1 MQTLLQDVRYGL
13 KLLLKDRGFSIAA
26 LVTLALCIGA
36 NTTILSVVDS
46 ILLRPLPFPES
57 ERVVGLYNSYPNAGA
72 HRGQNGIPDYFDR
85 MRETSAFEQ
94 LAMYRDN
101 GVTVGERGKPERVE
115 AEEVTPSYFRLLRV
129 PAYRGRTFSDDE
141 GEPGNEKKAV
151 LSYGFWQQAFG
162 GRDVIGQDIRVD
174 GEPFIIV
181 GIMPRGFQFEDSQ
194 TRLWI
199 PAAFTDGM
207 KSDEARHSNSWE
219 MIGRLKP
226 GVTAQ
231 QAQMQIDALNHRNDE
246 RFPQFREILQKAGF
260 RTVVTPYLADLTRDV
275 RRTLVLLQI
284 GVLLVLLIGCVNI
297 ANLMLIRSTARTR
310 ELATRSALGA
320 NRIRLVRQ
328 LLTESVVLAVIGGFL
343 GVAVGFAGVQLFS
356 ATGASELPRGGEIRT
371 NGTVLIATML
381 LSLVAGL
388 TFGCIPVIRAL
399 RANLSSVFRDEG
411 RTGTAG
417 RSTLALRGALVVSQ
431 VALAFSLLIG
441 AGLMITSFVKTIGVD
456 PGFDA
461 RGVLTASVSL
471 PVTGYPDEAARLQ
484 FHRRALE
491 RVRAIP
497 GVRAAGATT
506 SSPFGDDFS
515 SSVFFPEGHVPEPG
529 ESILSPLQARISSG
543 YFESMRIPL
552 VRGRTF
558 TDSDA
563 GGALPVTIID
573 EWLANRY
580 WKGEDPI
587 GRRMC
592 SCVPGV
598 TGGPSEE
605 YFTIVGVVKSVRMRG
620 LTNDQTPGRYYFPM
634 EQDAPSNV
642 FLTLSTTLDPAS
654 LTGSLQTAITQL
666 DPDLPVYAVKTMQ
679 ARIADSLT
687 TERVRLMLLVS
698 FSALALVL
706 ASVGIYGVLAYSVAQ
721 RTTEIGVRMAL
732 GSSARDIFKLVLA
745 RGMQLMAIGLLLG
758 LGASLLLTRFLE
770 SMLYGVEP
778 VDIPVFGA
786 VLGVL
791 AVVATVACVIPA
803 RRAMR
808 VDPVVAIRM

>member
-1 MQTLLQDVRYGL
+1 MQTLLQDVRYGFM
-13 KLLLKDRGFSIAA
+13 LLLKDRAFSIAA

-36 NTTILSVVDS
+36 NTAILSVVDS

-57 ERVVGLYNSYPNAGA
+57 GRVARLYNSYPNAGA
-72 HRGQNGIPDYFDR
+72 PRGENGVPDYYDR
-85 MRETSAFEQ
+85 LRETTAFEQ
-94 LAMYRDN
+94 LAMFRSR

-115 AEEVTPSYFRLLRV
+115 AQEVTPSFFRLLRV

-141 GEPGNEKKAV
+141 GEVGNDRKAV
-151 LSYGFWQQAFG
+151 LSHGFWLQAFG
-162 GRDVIGQDIRVD
+162 GRDVIGKDIRVD
-174 GEPFIIV
+174 GEPYVIV
-181 GIMPRGFQFEDSQ
+181 GVMPRGFRFDDSQ
-194 TRLWI
+194 PRLWL
-199 PAAFTDGM
+199 PAAFTDEM
-207 KSDEARHSNSWE
+207 KSDERRHSNSWD
-219 MIGRLKP
+219 MIGRLKS
-226 GVTAQ
+226 GVTPE
-231 QAQMQIDALNHRNDE
+231 QAQLQIDALNRRIDE
-246 RFPQFREILQKAGF
+246 RFPQFREVLRKAGF

-275 RRTLVLLQI
+275 TRTLVLLQV

-320 NRIRLVRQ
+320 DRSRLMRQ
-328 LLTESVVLAVIGGFL
+328 LLTESVVLAMIGGVL
-343 GVAVGFAGVQLFS
+343 GVAVGFAGVQLFT
-356 ATGASELPRGGEIRT
+356 ATGASELPRGGEIRM
-371 NGTVLIATML
+371 NGTVLVATML

-388 TFGCIPVIRAL
+388 LFGCIPVIRAW

-411 RTGTAG
+411 RTGTAS

-461 RGVLTASVSL
+461 RSVLTASVSL
-471 PVTGYPDEAARLQ
+471 PVTGYPDDPARLQ
-484 FHRRALE
+484 FYRRALE

-506 SSPFGDDFS
+506 SIPFGNNFS

-529 ESILSPLQARISSG
+529 ESILSPMQTRITSG
-543 YFESMRIPL
+543 YFEAMRIPL

-558 TDSDA
+558 TDTDVM
-563 GGALPVTIID
+563 GALPVTIID

-580 WKGEDPI
+580 WKGENPI
-587 GRRMC
+587 GKRMC
-592 SCVPGV
+592 SCLPGL
-598 TGGPSEE
+598 TSGPPEV
-605 YFTIVGVVKSVRMRG
+605 YLTIVGVVKSVRMQG
-620 LTNDQTPGRYYFPM
+620 LTGEQPPGQYYFPI
-634 EQDAPSNV
+634 EQDAPSQV
-642 FLTLSTTLDPAS
+642 FLTLSTPLDPAS
-654 LTGSLQTAITQL
+654 LTASVQSVIAEL
-666 DPDLPVYAVKTMQ
+666 DPDLPVYGAQTME
-679 ARIADSLT
+679 ARIAESLT
-687 TERVRLMLLVS
+687 TERVRLLLLVS

-706 ASVGIYGVLAYSVAQ
+706 AAVGIYGVLAYSVAQ
-721 RTTEIGVRMAL
+721 RTTEIGVRIAL
-732 GSSARDIFKLVLA
+732 GSSAADIFKLVLA
-745 RGMQLMAIGLLLG
+745 RGMQLLGIGLLLG

-786 VLGVL
+786 VFGVL
-791 AVVATVACVIPA
+791 ALVATVACVIPA